1 MATSGVDLSISGLA
15 SGFDWKT
22 VVSQLADVSRAPE
35 KTLQADQAKIQQR
48 NSAYKNLNTE
58 MSTLSDKIAALKDS
72 TLYGKLLAQSS
83 DSMAATATAA
93 TGSAPGVYSFAITQL
108 AKAAVQQG
116 TTNVAAPL
124 SATSDV
130 SSVVVATAGLSTPIT
145 AGTFSVN
152 GQQVTVASTDTLQA
166 VFDNISKA
174 TSGAVTA
181 SYDPSADKI
190 TLLSASNIVIGS
202 ATDTSSFLQAVKL
215 TDNGAT
221 SISSSAALGG
231 IKKTGSLTN
240 ANFATPITGDT
251 SGNGQFSINNVTIDY
266 STGDSLSDVL
276 GRINNSTAGVSA
288 SFDAGKG
295 QFSITSKSTG
305 DLGVS
310 LADVTGNFLTAT
322 GLLGGSLQRGQN
334 LLYSINGGGQLS
346 SQSNT
351 ITEASSG
358 IAGLSVTAL
367 KESTVTITTSSDSS
381 GVNTAINDFVTQF
394 NKVQSLVDTYTASAT
409 DSTGK
414 VTAGI
419 LTGEGDA
426 TDIASTLRRLA
437 YNPIANHATAIG
449 SLDDLGI
456 TTTGNDNKLTVTDSQ
471 KLADT
476 LANNLNGVQDL
487 FANSTTGLTVKL
499 TDYMTRTIGDSG
511 SLVAKQSTLTK
522 QASDIDTQVATL
534 ERRVLAESASM
545 TSEFVAMETAQQNL
559 KTQLSYLQQNLGL
572 TTSSS
577 SKTG

>member
-58 MSTLSDKIAALKDS
+58 LSALSDKIAALKDS

-190 TLLSASNIVIGS
+190 TLLSASNIVLGS

-215 TDNGAT
+215 TDNGAP

-231 IKKTGSLTN
+231 IKKTGSLTS

-251 SGNGQFSINNVTIDY
+251 SGNGQFTINNVTINY
-266 STGDSLSDVL
+266 STGDSLTDVL

>member
-1 MATSGVDLSISGLA
+1 MATSGVDLSVSGLA

-58 MSTLSDKIAALKDS
+58 LSALSDKIAALKDS

-190 TLLSASNIVIGS
+190 TLLSASNIVLGS

-215 TDNGAT
+215 TVNGAT

-456 TTTGNDNKLTVTDSQ
+456 TTSGNDNKLTVTDSQ

-545 TSEFVAMETAQQNL
+545 TAEFVAMETAQQSL

-572 TTSSS
+572 ATTSS

>member
-1 MATSGVDLSISGLA
+1 MATSGVDLSVSGLA

-58 MSTLSDKIAALKDS
+58 LSALSDKIAALKDS

-190 TLLSASNIVIGS
+190 TLLSASNIVLGS

-231 IKKTGSLTN
+231 IKKTGSLTS

-251 SGNGQFSINNVTIDY
+251 SGNGQFTINNVTINY
-266 STGDSLSDVL
+266 STGDSLTDVL

-545 TSEFVAMETAQQNL
+545 TAEFVAMETAQQSL

-572 TTSSS
+572 ATTSS

>member
-116 TTNVAAPL
+116 STNVAGPL

-145 AGTFSVN
+145 SGTFSVN
-152 GQQVTVASTDTLQA
+152 GQQVTVASTDTLQT

-190 TLLSASNIVIGS
+190 TLLSSSNIVLGS

-310 LADVTGNFLTAT
+310 LADVSGNFLTAT

>member
-1 MATSGVDLSISGLA
+1 MATSGVDLSVSGLA

-58 MSTLSDKIAALKDS
+58 LSALSDKIAALKDS

-190 TLLSASNIVIGS
+190 TLLSASNIVLGS

-215 TDNGAT
+215 TDNGAP

-456 TTTGNDNKLTVTDSQ
+456 TTSGNDNKLTVTDSQ

-545 TSEFVAMETAQQNL
+545 TAEFVAMETAQQSL

-572 TTSSS
+572 ATTSS

>member
-58 MSTLSDKIAALKDS
+58 LSALSDKIAALKDS

-83 DSMAATATAA
+83 DSMAATATSA

-190 TLLSASNIVIGS
+190 TLLSASNIVLGS

-215 TDNGAT
+215 TDNGAP

-231 IKKTGSLTN
+231 IKKTGSLTS

-251 SGNGQFSINNVTIDY
+251 SGNGQFTINNVTINY
-266 STGDSLSDVL
+266 STGDSLTDVL

-545 TSEFVAMETAQQNL
+545 TAEFVAMETAQQSL

-572 TTSSS
+572 ATTSS

>member
-1 MATSGVDLSISGLA
+1 MATSGVDLSVSGLA

-58 MSTLSDKIAALKDS
+58 LSALSDKIAALKDS

-190 TLLSASNIVIGS
+190 TLLSASNIVLGS

-215 TDNGAT
+215 TDNGAP

-231 IKKTGSLTN
+231 IKKTGSLTS

-251 SGNGQFSINNVTIDY
+251 SGNGQFTINNVTINY
-266 STGDSLSDVL
+266 STGDSLTDVL

-456 TTTGNDNKLTVTDSQ
+456 TTSGNDNKLTVTDSQ

-545 TSEFVAMETAQQNL
+545 TAEFVAMETAQQSL

-572 TTSSS
+572 ATTSS